1 MRRYDDRM
9 IDLNEYL
16 ALLPG
21 AKASDKCFDMEL
33 NGIILNRMPNVWS
46 RQAYVQGFDFEYITL
61 KSINMFEL
69 MEIVEKLWRY
79 CRTLL

>member
-1 MRRYDDRM
+1 MRRGTRKPRELKVRRYDDCM

-21 AKASDKCFDMEL
+21 AKASDKISEMEL

-46 RQAYVQGFDFEYITL
+46 RQAYVQGFDFEYITF
-61 KSINMFEL
+61 KKYKYF
-69 MEIVEKLWRY
+69 
-79 CRTLL
+79 